1 MARRFTTLIAL
12 LAAGAA
18 SAQTA
23 PTHREGRMADGNGWA
38 IDMPAQWN
46 GTVLLFSHGFSSA
59 PGNPPRNRPHEG
71 AEQLL
76 ARGYALLGS
85 SYSQIGWAVEQAVPD
100 QIAALDRFEET
111 FGKPRRVIAYGE
123 SMGGLITAALVERH
137 PERIDGAM
145 PMCASLSGVVAMEN
159 QALDGA
165 WALKTLVDPAAPLR
179 ITGVW
184 QAGAPQP
191 PIREEGPAVDALLAK
206 AMATPQGKARL
217 ALAATLAQ
225 LPDQPDDKAPP
236 AGSPDLEGR
245 IQAYGRWFAMG
256 VFFPRWDQERR
267 AGGNAS
273 WNTGV
278 DYAAQLQASGK
289 RALVE
294 QVYAR
299 AGLSLTDDLATLA
312 KAPRVAAD
320 PQAVAYMRSNF
331 VPGGRLKRPVLTLH
345 TIGDGATM
353 VTYEHA
359 YADLVRRAGAAP
371 MLRQVYV
378 QAPGHCSFTAAETV
392 AGIEAL
398 DRRIA
403 SGRWDDVAVSAPA
416 LNRAAVPI
424 GKARFVTYRPAPML
438 RPCGA
443 AAGTCRGE
451 PAASRQGDLARP
463 DAAKP

>member
-1 MARRFTTLIAL
+1 MARRFATLLAL

-18 SAQTA
+18 SAQTTLQTA
-23 PTHREGRMADGNGWA
+23 ATHREGRMANGNGWA
-38 IDMPAQWN
+38 IDMPAKWN
-46 GTVLLFSHGFSSA
+46 GTVLLFSHGFSAA

-85 SYSQIGWAVEQAVPD
+85 SYSQTGWAVEQAVPD
-100 QIAALDRFEET
+100 QIAALDRFEES

-179 ITGVW
+179 ITGIW

-206 AMATPQGKARL
+206 AMAAPQGQARL

-236 AGSPDLEGR
+236 AASPDLEGR
-245 IQAYGRWFAMG
+245 VQAYARWFAMG

-278 DYAAQLQASGK
+278 DYAAQLAASGK

-294 QVYAR
+294 QFYAR
-299 AGLSLTDDLATLA
+299 AGLSLAGDLAALA
-312 KAPRVAAD
+312 KAPRIAAD
-320 PQAVAYMRSNF
+320 PQAVAYMRANF
-331 VPGGRLKRPVLTLH
+331 VPGGRLQRPVLTLH
-345 TIGDGATM
+345 TTGDGATM
-353 VTYEHA
+353 VTYERA
-359 YADLVRRAGAAP
+359 YADLVRRAGASP
-371 MLRQVYV
+371 MLRQAYV

-398 DRRIA
+398 SRRIA
-403 SGRWDDVAVSAPA
+403 SGRWDEAEVSAPG
-416 LNRAAVPI
+416 LNRAAAPI
-424 GKARFVTYRPAPML
+424 GKARFVAYQPSPML

-443 AAGTCRGE
+443 AVGSCRGE
-451 PAASRQGDLARP
+451 QAPSG
-463 DAAKP
+463 